1 MRRAYLAALLA
12 GLATGSA
19 QAAESKPA
27 APRDEQQVEAVD
39 AELLEFL
46 GSLDTEEEDWRE
58 FLEDRPIKVAAG
70 KPAEKKTP
78 PGRPDAKQLEQV
90 KKP

>member
-1 MRRAYLAALLA
+1 MRRACFAALLA
-12 GLATGSA
+12 SLATGSV

-27 APRDEQQVEAVD
+27 TPKDEQIEAAD

-70 KPAEKKTP
+70 KPVEKKTP
-78 PGRPDAKQLEQV
+78 PSRPDAKQLEQV

>member
-12 GLATGSA
+12 GLATGPA
-19 QAAESKPA
+19 HAAESKPA
-27 APRDEQQVEAVD
+27 VPKDEQLEAAD

-58 FLEDRPIKVAAG
+58 FLEDRPVKVATG
-70 KPAEKKTP
+70 KPAEKKASP
-78 PGRPDAKQLEQV
+78 NQADAEQLEQV

>member
-1 MRRAYLAALLA
+1 MRRAYFAALLA
-12 GLATGSA
+12 GLATGSV

-27 APRDEQQVEAVD
+27 APGDEQLEAAD

-58 FLEDRPIKVAAG
+58 FLEDRPMKVAAG

-78 PGRPDAKQLEQV
+78 PTPPSAKQMEQV

>member
-1 MRRAYLAALLA
+1 MRQAYLAALLA
-12 GLATGSA
+12 GLATGSV

-27 APRDEQQVEAVD
+27 APKDGQVEAAD

-70 KPAEKKTP
+70 KPVEKKAPPSP
-78 PGRPDAKQLEQV
+78 PGAKQLEQV